1 MSGPDD
7 LLSDVNQ
14 IRKSANGTQNQDY
27 ISSYI
32 LEEGDIFFFY
42 RLLSTKGRTKR
53 SQRNRQSIVKLVTK
67 LKALLAYIHSAS
79 VFNGEKIIMFY
90 FVTSLYD
97 FYTNLC

>member
-32 LEEGDIFFFY
+32 LDEGDIFFFY
-42 RLLSTKGRTKR
+42 RPKVAPREVSGID
-53 SQRNRQSIVKLVTK
+53 SQ
-67 LKALLAYIHSAS
+67 
-79 VFNGEKIIMFY
+79 
-90 FVTSLYD
+90 
-97 FYTNLC
+97 